1 MRAWVAGH
9 VTFCAVKEE
18 VGQVQIAGGASLV
31 TGANR
36 GLGAAFVRAIA
47 DRGAKVYAG
56 ARDPATI
63 NEPGVSAVRLD
74 VTSPTAIAAAA
85 QRCPDVNLVVNNA
98 GVVCN
103 TTFLGAPSLDQA
115 RREMEVN
122 YFGPLAVTR
131 AFAPVLADNGGG
143 AVINVLSIVSFF
155 NFPSSASQ
163 AASKAAAWSMT
174 NGLRM
179 ELRDQG
185 TLVVALHAGFI
196 ETGPTGMAAGF
207 NGPKLAAADVVAQA
221 LDAVETGQ
229 EEVLVDDRTRFM
241 KASLPDDLKLI
252 YPDVEKQ
259 WRAFLTR

>member
-1 MRAWVAGH
+1 M
-9 VTFCAVKEE
+9 
-18 VGQVQIAGGASLV
+18 QIAGGAALV

-36 GLGAAFVRAIA
+36 GLGAAFARAIA

-56 ARDPATI
+56 ARDPAAV
-63 NEPGVSAVRLD
+63 NELGVTALRLD
-74 VTSPTAIAAAA
+74 VTSPTDIASAA
-85 QRCPDVNLVVNNA
+85 RHCPDVNLVVNNA

-103 TTFLGAPSLDQA
+103 TTFLGASSLDPA

-131 AFAPVLADNGGG
+131 AFAPVLAGNGGG

-155 NFPSSASQ
+155 NFPAGASQ

-196 ETGPTGMAAGF
+196 DTGPTGMAAGF
-207 NGPKLAAADVVAQA
+207 AGPKLAAAQVVSQA
-221 LDAVETGQ
+221 LDAAEAGR
-229 EEVLVDDRTRFM
+229 EEVLVDERTRFM
-241 KASLPDDLKLI
+241 KASLPDDLNLI
-252 YPDVEKQ
+252 YPDVERQ
-259 WRAFLTR
+259 WRASLTR

>member
-1 MRAWVAGH
+1 
-9 VTFCAVKEE
+9 VKEE
-18 VGQVQIAGGASLV
+18 VGQVQIAGSAALV

-36 GLGAAFVRAIA
+36 GLGAAFARALA

-56 ARDPATI
+56 ARDPAAV
-63 NEPGVSAVRLD
+63 NEAGVTAVRLD
-74 VTSPTAIAAAA
+74 VTSPTDVAAAA
-85 QRCPDVNLVVNNA
+85 QRCHDVSLVVNNA

-103 TTFLGAPSLDQA
+103 TTFVGAPSLDPA

-122 YFGPLAVTR
+122 VFGPLAVSR
-131 AFAPVLADNGGG
+131 AFAPVLAHNGGG

-155 NFPSSASQ
+155 NFPAGASQ

-185 TLVVALHAGFI
+185 TLVVAVHAGFI
-196 ETGPTGMAAGF
+196 DTGPTGMAAGF
-207 NGPKLAAADVVAQA
+207 TGPKLVAADVVAQA
-221 LDAVETGQ
+221 LDAVETSQ
-229 EEVLVDDRTRFM
+229 EEVLVDERTRLM

-252 YPDVEKQ
+252 YPDVERQ
-259 WRAFLTR
+259 WRASLAR